1 MSYLSG
7 EPVPPGFEHE
17 IGRTAVIQ
25 KQIESF
31 NDGPLIGTEYV
42 VELHENGQIRPDYFC
57 VLCNTCNDVRS
68 IFIHWT
74 SVTHRINYLR
84 IHYQKAFD
92 LLHQM
97 RSSSSNSTE
106 HVLKTTTKLVQ
117 IIEQQH
123 GRSTQILAIDGDY
136 FRRYRSMI
144 CAKVRDKYH
153 YNECSGPDFINEMLQ
168 FISDSKP
175 PMESQ
180 SIALDAIS
188 SDDDEVY
195 FTPTTP
201 QQQQQLN
208 VKKPRKKQEEQQ
220 PAYRAL
226 TTASTVVPTAEALTT
241 TAGLKA
247 LPTPKE
253 LSMQASQIAQE
264 RYKWEKFRFVLE
276 RQLKEL
282 RDVTDTY
289 ESCPEKHP
297 DYSVE
302 WKQFWNRRYKQ
313 LQEENKCDPNSYDY
327 KPEWIS
333 YWKDRRVE
341 LFNTAVNKIK
351 KELQEKFQLGDEDED
366 NTKLLM
372 ERYKIRVN
380 SPKDGN
386 ENAATTATTT
396 GSQAPTTLGVRR
408 KPNYRLSSNRAGNG
422 CMSNESIIDI
432 SDDEQA
438 PSAPLVTR
446 PHRRPPYGR
455 SLSRSESPKRDRR
468 LGRGRSRSRSPMAS
482 RRLSRS
488 RSRSSHRRNSHSPY
502 SRSRD
507 RDDYYRNKDRDRSA
521 SYSRSRNEPMET
533 FRVLDSRLYPE
544 YSGQRKDSPTSP
556 TAAAATASSMEE
568 PDGRIT
574 VVTVLRM
581 LSALEDHLGSLGP
594 KALNMLSKALVMEK
608 IKPNAADDLLLNED
622 NCVFMET
629 IKEKLK
635 GILFAQVLDDPQKV
649 RVVKKLISN
658 IATVIFQVTSK
669 GKLNSIRC
677 RTKSL
682 KDYQLP
688 YDRQLVSSK
697 LANALI
703 MNGVDDMS
711 VDDMNRLL
719 HFFTL
724 LAKTHHTRRQTDRSL
739 NSSLNFS
746 EAVARLGLKTSLDS
760 EAICNQ
766 DDINLKA
773 LIQEVENHFAAKDNS
788 NDQLQ
793 HQPQQQQ
800 QQQQQQQNCVNE
812 SSNGIESLTDSDL
825 QTLLQNFKF
834 LSKEEQVH
842 LVSYLRK
849 LEVLEPSRVESL
861 RKYVNMTELSS
872 HGESCSDYLLRV
884 VANVRPGAASA
895 TTANSLDAMRRKSSD
910 QQLGTTA
917 AAATAATTAANKLP
931 MRNFTLDE
939 DDDDDDY
946 EFSDLIKKANDTHAN
961 GKTSTLLSGSNSN
974 TDNSNNI
981 GSNNNKTST
990 SGSNQIGGLP
1000 STANALTFKPATSA
1014 KISLKDTENI
1024 IANLMGTLTNNSSQE
1039 ANKSQQQQQQQQQQ
1053 LPPQSFGS
1061 NKRLCFPGGRFYDF
1075 ASDQQQQ
1082 QQQSLSPTSNPANSY
1097 QNMQQQQQQQ
1107 QLPPQSFGSNKRLCF
1122 PGGRFYDF
1130 ASDQQQQQQQ
1140 SLSPTSNPA
1149 NSYQNMQQQ
1158 QQQLPGGY
1166 SMNNFNGYGQQQMQ
1180 HATYGGAA
1188 INPWVNNGAYNNMP
1202 QQQNNMP
1209 QQQQQQNYMPQQP
1222 PYTNN
1227 NNSGNNMFGGHH

>member
-1 MSYLSG
+1 MSYLAG

-74 SVTHRINYLR
+74 SVTHRTNYLR
-84 IHYQKAFD
+84 THYQKAFD
-92 LLHQM
+92 LLQQM
-97 RSSSSNSTE
+97 RRSSSNSPE
-106 HVLKTTTKLVQ
+106 QVLKITTKLVQ

-136 FRRYRSMI
+136 FRRYRAKI
-144 CAKVRDKYH
+144 CAQVRDKSH
-153 YNECSGPDFINEMLQ
+153 YDECSGPDFIKEMRQ
-168 FISDSKP
+168 FISDTKP

-180 SIALDAIS
+180 SIVLDAIS

-201 QQQQQLN
+201 QQQQQQN
-208 VKKPRKKQEEQQ
+208 VKKSRKKQEEQQ
-220 PAYRAL
+220 PAYRAV
-226 TTASTVVPTAEALTT
+226 TTASTVVPTAGALTT

-264 RYKWEKFRFVLE
+264 RYKWEKFRCVLE

-282 RDVTDTY
+282 RDVNETY
-289 ESCPEKHP
+289 ETSPEKHP

-313 LQEENKCDPNSYDY
+313 LQEEKKCDPNSYDY

-372 ERYKIRVN
+372 ERYKIRVS
-380 SPKDGN
+380 SPKAD
-386 ENAATTATTT
+386 NANAATTT
-396 GSQAPTTLGVRR
+396 GSQAATTLGVRR
-408 KPNYRLSSNRAGNG
+408 KPNYRSSSNRAGNG
-422 CMSNESIIDI
+422 CMSSESIIDI

-438 PSAPLVTR
+438 PSGPSATR

-488 RSRSSHRRNSHSPY
+488 RSPSPY
-502 SRSRD
+502 SRSRNISQSSRGHD
-507 RDDYYRNKDRDRSA
+507 DYGRDRERDDYYRNRDRDRSA
-521 SYSRSRNEPMET
+521 SYSRSRNYDEPMET

-544 YSGQRKDSPTSP
+544 YSGQRKDSPAST
-556 TAAAATASSMEE
+556 TAAVATASSKEVEE
-568 PDGRIT
+568 EHDGRIT

-594 KALNMLSKALVMEK
+594 KALNMLSKALAMEK

-635 GILFAQVLDDPQKV
+635 GILIAQVLDDPQKV

-658 IATVIFQVTSK
+658 IATVIFQVTSNDVK
-669 GKLNSIRC
+669 ETGAQADASSHSGDLAK
-677 RTKSL
+677 KSL

-703 MNGVDDMS
+703 VNGVDDMS

-739 NSSLNFS
+739 NSGLNFS

-766 DDINLKA
+766 DDINLKV

-800 QQQQQQQNCVNE
+800 QQQQQNCVNE
-812 SSNGIESLTDSDL
+812 SSNGMDLLSDSDL
-825 QTLLQNFKF
+825 QTLLNNFKF
-834 LSKEEQVH
+834 LSNEEQVH
-842 LVSYLRK
+842 LVSHLRK
-849 LEVLEPSRVESL
+849 LEVLEPARVERL
-861 RKYVNMTELSS
+861 RKFVNMAELSS
-872 HGESCSDYLLRV
+872 DGESCSDYLLRV
-884 VANVRPGAASA
+884 VTNVRPGAASA

-917 AAATAATTAANKLP
+917 AAATTAAGKLP

-939 DDDDDDY
+939 DDEDDDY
-946 EFSDLIKKANDTHAN
+946 EFSDLIKKANETHAN
-961 GKTSTLLSGSNSN
+961 GTTTTLLSGNNSN

-1024 IANLMGTLTNNSSQE
+1024 IANLMGTLTNNSSHG
-1039 ANKSQQQQQQQQQQ
+1039 ANKSQQLSQ
-1053 LPPQSFGS
+1053 QSFG
-1061 NKRLCFPGGRFYDF
+1061 G
-1075 ASDQQQQ
+1075 
-1082 QQQSLSPTSNPANSY
+1082 
-1097 QNMQQQQQQQ
+1097 
-1107 QLPPQSFGSNKRLCF
+1107 NKRLCF

-1166 SMNNFNGYGQQQMQ
+1166 SMNNFNAYGQQQ
-1180 HATYGGAA
+1180 
-1188 INPWVNNGAYNNMP
+1188 INPWANNGAYNNMP
-1202 QQQNNMP
+1202 QQQNYMP
-1209 QQQQQQNYMPQQP
+1209 QQQQQQNYLPQQP

>member
-25 KQIESF
+25 QQIESF

-97 RSSSSNSTE
+97 RCSSWNSTE
-106 HVLKTTTKLVQ
+106 QVLKITTKLVQ

-153 YNECSGPDFINEMLQ
+153 YDECSGPDFTKEMLQ

-220 PAYRAL
+220 PAYRAV
-226 TTASTVVPTAEALTT
+226 TMASTVVPTAEALTT

-247 LPTPKE
+247 FPTPKE

-264 RYKWEKFRFVLE
+264 RYKWEKFRLVLE

-313 LQEENKCDPNSYDY
+313 LQEEKKCDPNTYDY

-341 LFNTAVNKIK
+341 LFNTAVNKVK

-386 ENAATTATTT
+386 DNAATTATTT
-396 GSQAPTTLGVRR
+396 GSQAATTLGVRR
-408 KPNYRLSSNRAGNG
+408 KPHYRSSSNRAGNG
-422 CMSNESIIDI
+422 CMSSESIIDI
-432 SDDEQA
+432 SDDEQEPSA
-438 PSAPLVTR
+438 PSATR

-482 RRLSRS
+482 RRRSRS
-488 RSRSSHRRNSHSPY
+488 RSRSSHRRNSRSPY

-507 RDDYYRNKDRDRSA
+507 RDHYYRNRDRDRSA
-521 SYSRSRNEPMET
+521 SYSRSRNYDEPMET
-533 FRVLDSRLYPE
+533 FRVLDSRVYPE
-544 YSGQRKDSPTSP
+544 YSGQRKDSPASP
-556 TAAAATASSMEE
+556 TAAAATASSKEIEEE
-568 PDGRIT
+568 PDGHIT

-594 KALNMLSKALVMEK
+594 KALNMLSKALAMEK

-649 RVVKKLISN
+649 RIVKKLISN

-669 GKLNSIRC
+669 DVKETGAQADASSHNGDLAK
-677 RTKSL
+677 KSL

-703 MNGVDDMS
+703 VNGVDDMS

-766 DDINLKA
+766 DNINLKA

-800 QQQQQQQNCVNE
+800 QQQQQNCVNE
-812 SSNGIESLTDSDL
+812 SSNGMESLTDSDL

-834 LSKEEQVH
+834 LSKEDQVH
-842 LVSYLRK
+842 LVSHLRK
-849 LEVLEPSRVESL
+849 LEILEPARVERL
-861 RKYVNMTELSS
+861 RKYVNMAELSS
-872 HGESCSDYLLRV
+872 DGESCSDYLLRV

-895 TTANSLDAMRRKSSD
+895 TTVNSLDAMRRKSSD
-910 QQLGTTA
+910 QQLGTSA
-917 AAATAATTAANKLP
+917 AAAAKTDASKLP

-939 DDDDDDY
+939 DDEDDDY
-946 EFSDLIKKANDTHAN
+946 EFGDLIKKANDTHAN
-961 GKTSTLLSGSNSN
+961 GQTSTLLSGNNSN

-1000 STANALTFKPATSA
+1000 SSANALTFKPATSA
-1014 KISLKDTENI
+1014 KISRKDTENI
-1024 IANLMGTLTNNSSQE
+1024 IANLMGKLTNNSSHE
-1039 ANKSQQQQQQQQQQ
+1039 ANKSQQQQQQQQLSQ
-1053 LPPQSFGS
+1053 QSFGS
-1061 NKRLCFPGGRFYDF
+1061 NKRLCLPGGRFYDF
-1075 ASDQQQQ
+1075 ASNQQ

-1107 QLPPQSFGSNKRLCF
+1107 
-1122 PGGRFYDF
+1122 
-1130 ASDQQQQQQQ
+1130 
-1140 SLSPTSNPA
+1140 
-1149 NSYQNMQQQ
+1149 
-1158 QQQLPGGY
+1158 LPGGY
-1166 SMNNFNGYGQQQMQ
+1166 SMNNFNAYGQQQMQ

-1188 INPWVNNGAYNNMP
+1188 INTWANNGAYNNMP